1 MIPVKV
7 ENNTSLDQVQDA
19 LNCVGYAVVEDVL
32 DEASLAATRDRMYR
46 VQERILTEIGKER
59 LARAG
64 ELGVLRLMMKYDPHF
79 FTFLEIPE
87 VLSIVDR
94 VLSETAIL
102 HLQNGFILPSFPPF
116 STPDVFQNAFHQDF
130 PRVLSGY
137 IASVNIMFAIDPFT
151 RDTGA
156 TLVVPGSHQRIEKP
170 DHTYLARNA
179 VPVQC
184 AAGSLF
190 VFDST
195 LWHAAGRNTSGKD
208 RLAINHQFTRSFFKQ
223 QIDYVRALGDAVGS
237 GAACAYSATA
247 RMVQS
252 SGYQSGRVLPAA
264 GQAIVS
270 EGARLVLRE
279 FRCAYLKARH
289 ETIAFKRICLFCK
302 NV

>member
-1 MIPVKV
+1 M
-7 ENNTSLDQVQDA
+7 
-19 LNCVGYAVVEDVL
+19 
-32 DEASLAATRDRMYR
+32 
-46 VQERILTEIGKER
+46 
-59 LARAG
+59 
-64 ELGVLRLMMKYDPHF
+64 
-79 FTFLEIPE
+79 
-87 VLSIVDR
+87 
-94 VLSETAIL
+94 LSETAIL

-195 LWHAAGRNTSGKD
+195 LWHAAGQKHLRQRPLGHKSSVYA
-208 RLAINHQFTRSFFKQ
+208 LVFKQ
-223 QIDYVRALGDAVGS
+223 QIDYVRALGDAVVLEQPARTQQLLGW
-237 GAACAYSATA
+237 YSRVVTNLDEY
-247 RMVQS
+247 
-252 SGYQSGRVLPAA
+252 YQPPDKRLYRK
-264 GQAIVS
+264 GQ
-270 EGARLVLRE
+270 G
-279 FRCAYLKARH
+279 
-289 ETIAFKRICLFCK
+289 
-302 NV
+302 